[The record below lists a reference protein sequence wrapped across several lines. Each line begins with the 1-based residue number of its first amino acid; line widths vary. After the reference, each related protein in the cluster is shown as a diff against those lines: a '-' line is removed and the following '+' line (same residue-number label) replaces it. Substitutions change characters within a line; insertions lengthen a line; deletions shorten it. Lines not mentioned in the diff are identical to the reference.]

1 MEVRSRMKQ
10 HNFDF
15 IKNKKIFFSISIGIM
30 IIGIIFNFIFGTQF
44 DIQFTGGAIVKYS
57 YTGDLEDS
65 SIEKTIQDA
74 TQKHVNIQF
83 NKDVISAE
91 NNESKNNVSVEFW
104 GDETLTIEQQRELT
118 DALTQAYPDNNFE
131 QIESSSID
139 PSMGNT
145 FFWKCMTAIGLA
157 SILMVLYVAFRF
169 KKISGLSAGVMA
181 LVALIHDV
189 IMVYFTF
196 IIFRLPLDDNFI
208 AVVLMILGYSLND
221 TIVIYDRIRE
231 NRKILGPKAKVR
243 DLVNSSI
250 NQTLSRTINTSIS
263 TVMAIG
269 IVLVVALF
277 FKLDSVVTFALPMMI
292 GVISGCYS
300 TISIAGP
307 LWVMWQEHKE
317 KKLNSAA
324 A

>member
-1 MEVRSRMKQ
+1 MKQ
-10 HNFDF
+10 FNFDF
-15 IKNKKIFFSISIGIM
+15 IKNKKIFFGISLGIM
-30 IIGIIFNFIFGTQF
+30 FIGIIFNFIFGTQL
-44 DIQFTGGAIVKYS
+44 DIQFTGGAIIKYS
-57 YTGDLEDS
+57 YTGDLDES
-65 SIEKTIQDA
+65 QMEKLIQDK
-74 TQKHVNIQF
+74 TTEVVEIQL
-83 NKDVISAE
+83 NKNVVSAAD
-91 NNESKNNVSVEFW
+91 NTIKNNVSVEF
-104 GDETLTIEQQRELT
+104 GGNDALSVEQQTELSN
-118 DALTQAYPDNNFE
+118 ALEETFPENHFE
-131 QIESSSID
+131 QIESSSVN
-139 PSMGNT
+139 PSMGHT
-145 FFWKCMTAIGLA
+145 FFWKCMTAIAIA

-196 IIFRLPLDDNFI
+196 VIFRLPLDDNFI

-231 NRKILGPKAKVR
+231 NRKKLGPKTKVA
-243 DLVNSSI
+243 DLVNASI

-269 IVLVVALF
+269 TVLVVALF
-277 FKLDSVVTFALPMMI
+277 FKLDSVVSFALPMMI

-317 KKLNSAA
+317 KKLNQEAVEASE
-324 A
+324 